1 MEQPGPSSG
10 HVDVVP
16 DEAWQGSCKG
26 PAFGRL
32 WNFRGRERHGHG
44 RPHSCR
50 IEPGEVDGPVGGRST
65 TCRVHVGLD
74 PFDPSWRELPRRAG
88 PVVLCEPGSSDCEL
102 RDRRALKAG
111 ATDYVLKSV
120 GDDFVV
126 LLSGAIEKANAKARL
141 QRAKEQAE
149 AEVRAARDRAELL
162 LTEVNHRVANSLAL
176 VAALVRMQSGTIKDP
191 GAKDALAETEA
202 RISAIAGLHR
212 KLYTSVDVRS
222 VALDEYL
229 SGLVAEL
236 DNSMRAAGHR
246 TRTTLHLESLHV
258 PPDKAVSVGM
268 IVTELL
274 TNAYK
279 YAYPDG
285 REGEVRLIVR
295 RETHT
300 EAELLV
306 EDDGIGWSGEG
317 KPKGTGLGTRIVRS
331 MAVNLG
337 SEIVYRRD
345 LPGTRISLKLRLLK
359 PAREPIAAN
368 RPFTIPRLRESN
380 LPGIS

>member
-1 MEQPGPSSG
+1 MEDPVRVLHVDDDVALSRLLQRALGRRG
-10 HVDVVP
+10 FEVDNATDIEAALARIDAGEVDVVVL
-16 DEAWQGSCKG
+16 DHYLAGHTGLELLT
-26 PAFGRL
+26 RL
-32 WNFRGRERHGHG
+32 AES
-44 RPHSCR
+44 P
-50 IEPGEVDGPVGGRST
+50 
-65 TCRVHVGLD
+65 
-74 PFDPSWRELPRRAG
+74 LPP
-88 PVVLCEPGSSDCEL
+88 PVVYVTGSSDANIAIE
-102 RDRRALKAG
+102 ALKAG
-111 ATDYVLKSV
+111 ATDYVLKTV
-120 GDDFVV
+120 GEDFVV
-126 LLSGAIEKANAKARL
+126 LLAGAIEKAYNKARL

-176 VAALVRMQSGTIKDP
+176 VAALVRMQAGTIKDP

-212 KLYTSVDVRS
+212 KLYTSDDVRS

-229 SGLVAEL
+229 AGLVAEL

-246 TRTTLHLESLHV
+246 TRTALHLESLHV

-285 REGEVRLIVR
+285 REGEVRVIVR
-295 RETHT
+295 RKTHS

-317 KPKGTGLGTRIVRS
+317 RPQGTGLGTRIVRS

-337 SEIVYRRD
+337 TEIVYLKDR
-345 LPGTRISLKLRLLK
+345 PGTRVSLKL
-359 PAREPIAAN
+359 PI
-368 RPFTIPRLRESN
+368 
-380 LPGIS
+380 G

>member
-1 MEQPGPSSG
+1 MENPVRILHVDDDVALARLLQKALGRRGFEVDNATDIESALQRIAADE
-10 HVDVVP
+10 VDVVVL
-16 DEAWQGSCKG
+16 DHYLAGHTGLELLS
-26 PAFGRL
+26 RL
-32 WNFRGRERHGHG
+32 ADV
-44 RPHSCR
+44 P
-50 IEPGEVDGPVGGRST
+50 
-65 TCRVHVGLD
+65 
-74 PFDPSWRELPRRAG
+74 LPP
-88 PVVLCEPGSSDCEL
+88 PVVYVTGSSDASIAI
-102 RDRRALKAG
+102 DALKAG
-111 ATDYVLKSV
+111 ATDYVLKTV
-120 GDDFVV
+120 GDDFFV
-126 LLSGAIEKANAKARL
+126 LLAGAIEKAYRKARL

-149 AEVRAARDRAELL
+149 AEVRTARDRAELL

-176 VAALVRMQSGTIKDP
+176 VAALVRMQSGAIQDP
-191 GAKDALAETEA
+191 SAKGVLAETEA

-212 KLYTSVDVRS
+212 KLYTSDDVRS

-246 TRTTLHLESLHV
+246 MRTALHLETLHV

-279 YAYPDG
+279 YAYPKG
-285 REGEVRLIVR
+285 SEGEVRVIVR

-317 KPKGTGLGTRIVRS
+317 KPQGTGLGTRIVRS
-331 MAVNLG
+331 MAVTLG
-337 SEIVYRRD
+337 SEIIYLTDR
-345 LPGTRISLKLRLLK
+345 PGTRVSLKL
-359 PAREPIAAN
+359 PIEADGAI
-368 RPFTIPRLRESN
+368 T
-380 LPGIS
+380 

>member
-1 MEQPGPSSG
+1 MEDPVRVLHVDDDVALSRLLQRALGRRG
-10 HVDVVP
+10 FEVDNATDIEAALARIDAGEVDVVVL
-16 DEAWQGSCKG
+16 DHYLAGHTGLELLI
-26 PAFGRL
+26 RL
-32 WNFRGRERHGHG
+32 AET
-44 RPHSCR
+44 P
-50 IEPGEVDGPVGGRST
+50 
-65 TCRVHVGLD
+65 
-74 PFDPSWRELPRRAG
+74 LPP
-88 PVVLCEPGSSDCEL
+88 PVVYVTGSSDANIAIE
-102 RDRRALKAG
+102 ALKAG
-111 ATDYVLKSV
+111 ATDYVLKTV
-120 GDDFVV
+120 GEDFVV
-126 LLSGAIEKANAKARL
+126 LLAGAIEKAFNKARL

-176 VAALVRMQSGTIKDP
+176 VAALVRMQAGTIKDP

-212 KLYTSVDVRS
+212 KLYTSDDVRS

-229 SGLVAEL
+229 AALVAEL

-246 TRTTLHLESLHV
+246 TRTTLHLESLYV

-285 REGEVRLIVR
+285 REGEVRVIVR
-295 RETHT
+295 RETHS

-317 KPKGTGLGTRIVRS
+317 RPQGTGLGTRIVRS

-337 SEIVYRRD
+337 TEIIYLKDR
-345 LPGTRISLKLRLLK
+345 PGTRVSLKL
-359 PAREPIAAN
+359 PI
-368 RPFTIPRLRESN
+368 
-380 LPGIS
+380 G

>member
-1 MEQPGPSSG
+1 MTESSVRVLHVDDDLALARLLERALG
-10 HVDVVP
+10 RRGFVLENVADIEIAAARIEAGEVDVVVL
-16 DEAWQGSCKG
+16 DHYLAGQTGLELLERLGQT
-26 PAFGRL
+26 PA
-32 WNFRGRERHGHG
+32 
-44 RPHSCR
+44 P
-50 IEPGEVDGPVGGRST
+50 P
-65 TCRVHVGLD
+65 
-74 PFDPSWRELPRRAG
+74 
-88 PVVLCEPGSSDCEL
+88 PVVYVTGSSDANIAI
-102 RDRRALKAG
+102 DALKAG
-111 ATDYVLKSV
+111 AADYVLKTV
-120 GDDFVV
+120 GEEFVM
-126 LLSGAIEKANAKARL
+126 LLASAIEQSLHKSRL

-176 VAALVRMQSGTIKDP
+176 VAALVRMQAGSIKDP

-212 KLYTSVDVRS
+212 KLYTSSDVRS

-229 SGLVAEL
+229 SALVAEL

-246 TRTTLHLESLHV
+246 SRTRLCLERVDVS
-258 PPDKAVSVGM
+258 PDKAVSIGM

-285 REGEVRLIVR
+285 REGEVRVIVR

-300 EAELLV
+300 EAELVV
-306 EDDGIGWSGEG
+306 EDDGVGWSGDG
-317 KPKGTGLGTRIVRS
+317 KPQGTGLGTRIVRS

-337 SEIVYRRD
+337 TEIVYRSDR
-345 LPGTRISLKLRLLK
+345 PGTVISLRLTVDELGLN
-359 PAREPIAAN
+359 A
-368 RPFTIPRLRESN
+368 
-380 LPGIS
+380 

>member
-1 MEQPGPSSG
+1 MEDAVRVLHVDDDVALARLLQRALGRHG
-10 HVDVVP
+10 FKVDNATDIETALTRIDAGEVDVVVL
-16 DEAWQGSCKG
+16 DHYLAGHTGLELLT
-26 PAFGRL
+26 RL
-32 WNFRGRERHGHG
+32 ADA
-44 RPHSCR
+44 P
-50 IEPGEVDGPVGGRST
+50 
-65 TCRVHVGLD
+65 
-74 PFDPSWRELPRRAG
+74 LPP
-88 PVVLCEPGSSDCEL
+88 PVVYVTGSSDANISIE
-102 RDRRALKAG
+102 AIKAG
-111 ATDYVLKSV
+111 ATDYVLKTV
-120 GDDFVV
+120 GEDFVV
-126 LLSGAIEKANAKARL
+126 LLAGAIEKAFNKARL

-176 VAALVRMQSGTIKDP
+176 VAALVRMQSGAIKDP
-191 GAKDALAETEA
+191 AAKDALAETEA

-212 KLYTSVDVRS
+212 KLYTSDDVRS

-229 SGLVAEL
+229 AGLVAEL

-246 TRTTLHLESLHV
+246 TRTTLHLESMHV

-279 YAYPDG
+279 YAYPEG
-285 REGEVRLIVR
+285 REGEVRVIVR
-295 RETHT
+295 RETHS

-337 SEIVYRRD
+337 TEIIYLKDR
-345 LPGTRISLKLRLLK
+345 PGTRVSLKL
-359 PAREPIAAN
+359 PI
-368 RPFTIPRLRESN
+368 
-380 LPGIS
+380 G

>member
-1 MEQPGPSSG
+1 MEDAVRVLHVDDDVALARLLQRALGRHG
-10 HVDVVP
+10 FKVDNATDIETALTRIDAGEVDVVVL
-16 DEAWQGSCKG
+16 DHYLAGHTGLELLT
-26 PAFGRL
+26 RL
-32 WNFRGRERHGHG
+32 ADA
-44 RPHSCR
+44 P
-50 IEPGEVDGPVGGRST
+50 
-65 TCRVHVGLD
+65 
-74 PFDPSWRELPRRAG
+74 LPP
-88 PVVLCEPGSSDCEL
+88 PVVYVTGSSDANIAIE
-102 RDRRALKAG
+102 ALKAG
-111 ATDYVLKSV
+111 ATDYVLKTV
-120 GDDFVV
+120 GEDFVV
-126 LLSGAIEKANAKARL
+126 LLAGAIEKAFNKARL

-176 VAALVRMQSGTIKDP
+176 VAALVRMQSGAIKDP
-191 GAKDALAETEA
+191 AAKDALAETEA

-212 KLYTSVDVRS
+212 KLYTSDDVRS

-229 SGLVAEL
+229 AGLVAEL

-246 TRTTLHLESLHV
+246 TRTTLHLESMHV

-279 YAYPDG
+279 YAYPEG
-285 REGEVRLIVR
+285 REGEVRVIVR
-295 RETHT
+295 RETHS

-337 SEIVYRRD
+337 TEIIYLKDR
-345 LPGTRISLKLRLLK
+345 PGTRVSLKL
-359 PAREPIAAN
+359 PI
-368 RPFTIPRLRESN
+368 
-380 LPGIS
+380 G

>member
-1 MEQPGPSSG
+1 MEQPVRVLHVDDDEALSRLLQRALGRRG
-10 HVDVVP
+10 FEVENATDIEAALVRIDAGEVDVVVL
-16 DEAWQGSCKG
+16 DHYLAGQ
-26 PAFGRL
+26 
-32 WNFRGRERHGHG
+32 
-44 RPHSCR
+44 
-50 IEPGEVDGPVGGRST
+50 T
-65 TCRVHVGLD
+65 GLD
-74 PFDPSWRELPRRAG
+74 LLTRLADAPLPP
-88 PVVLCEPGSSDCEL
+88 PVVYVTGSSEASIAIE
-102 RDRRALKAG
+102 ALKAG
-111 ATDYVLKSV
+111 ATDYVLKTV
-120 GDDFVV
+120 GEDFVV
-126 LLSGAIEKANAKARL
+126 LLAGAIEKAFNKARL

-176 VAALVRMQSGTIKDP
+176 VAALVRMQSGTITDP

-212 KLYTSVDVRS
+212 KLYTSDDVRS

-246 TRTTLHLESLHV
+246 MHTTLHLESMHV

-279 YAYPDG
+279 YAYPEG
-285 REGEVRLIVR
+285 REGEVRVIVR

-317 KPKGTGLGTRIVRS
+317 KPQGTGLGTRIVRS

-337 SEIVYRRD
+337 SEIIYRSDR
-345 LPGTRISLKLRLLK
+345 PGTRVSLKL
-359 PAREPIAAN
+359 PI
-368 RPFTIPRLRESN
+368 
-380 LPGIS
+380 G

>member
-1 MEQPGPSSG
+1 VEDPVRVLHVDDDVALSRLLQRALGRRG
-10 HVDVVP
+10 FEVDNATDIEAALARIDAGEVDVVVL
-16 DEAWQGSCKG
+16 DHYLAGHTGLELLT
-26 PAFGRL
+26 RL
-32 WNFRGRERHGHG
+32 AET
-44 RPHSCR
+44 P
-50 IEPGEVDGPVGGRST
+50 
-65 TCRVHVGLD
+65 
-74 PFDPSWRELPRRAG
+74 LPP
-88 PVVLCEPGSSDCEL
+88 PVVYVTGSSDASIAIE
-102 RDRRALKAG
+102 ALKAG
-111 ATDYVLKSV
+111 ATDYVLKTV
-120 GDDFVV
+120 GEDFVV
-126 LLSGAIEKANAKARL
+126 LLAGAIEKAFNKARL

-176 VAALVRMQSGTIKDP
+176 VAALVRMQAGTIKDP

-212 KLYTSVDVRS
+212 KLYTSDDVRS

-229 SGLVAEL
+229 AALV
-236 DNSMRAAGHR
+236 DRARQFDAGGRASHAHR
-246 TRTTLHLESLHV
+246 LHLESLYV

-285 REGEVRLIVR
+285 REGEVRVIVR
-295 RETHT
+295 RETHS

-317 KPKGTGLGTRIVRS
+317 RPQGTGLGTRIVRS

-337 SEIVYRRD
+337 TEIIYLKDR
-345 LPGTRISLKLRLLK
+345 PGTRVSLKL
-359 PAREPIAAN
+359 PI
-368 RPFTIPRLRESN
+368 
-380 LPGIS
+380 G